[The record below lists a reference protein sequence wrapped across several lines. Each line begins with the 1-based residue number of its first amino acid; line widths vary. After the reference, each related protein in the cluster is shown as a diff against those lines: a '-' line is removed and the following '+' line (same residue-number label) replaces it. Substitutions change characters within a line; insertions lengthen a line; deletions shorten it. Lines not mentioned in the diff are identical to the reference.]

1 MNRLKLLRVEFM
13 PIALEE
19 GILYFSK
26 KYNVAAH
33 LCPCGCCNKI
43 ITPIGR
49 TEWSYR
55 EKKGCPSLYP
65 SIGNWQL
72 PCRSH
77 YWIID
82 GRVEWSYN
90 WTEEEIA
97 DGAAKEEGTRKK
109 YYDQLYCEKKREGLW
124 KSITKWFTKDK

>member
-13 PIALEE
+13 PMTLEE

-26 KYNVAAH
+26 KYSVAAH
-33 LCPCGCCNKI
+33 LCPCGCGNKI
-43 ITPIGR
+43 ITPVGR
-49 TEWSYR
+49 NEWSYR
-55 EKKGCPSLYP
+55 EKKGRPSLYP

-82 GRVEWSYN
+82 GRVEWSYD

-97 DGAAKEEGTRKK
+97 DGAAREEDRRKT
-109 YYDQLYCEKKREGLW
+109 YYDQLYGEKKKPRLW
-124 KSITKWFTKDK
+124 EFITKWFIKE